1 MGSSLDSI
9 VSFIPEISSSLS
21 GSWDDFSMCV
31 CWGAVFI
38 KVRFNLRS
46 SISHIQFMSL
56 GSLA

>member
-31 CWGAVFI
+31 CWGGGVY
-38 KVRFNLRS
+38 K
-46 SISHIQFMSL
+46 
-56 GSLA
+56 GSFQS